1 MRLEILTFEKY
12 RDLETRIRSHWRS
25 LEMSPFDSAHAT
37 SYWCS
42 IVNMALSSVVS
53 EIFNVE
59 NLLTLKSGS
68 EITQAHWKL
77 YRSIDLVCFPISS
90 NFVPKTHH
98 FWDIRLVR
106 IQWPWNP
113 GYGSLKVIGTDTD
126 RSIVTMGLSLTVSD
140 TNGDFGRKS
149 PFFHS
154 RVRPPLTKQCE
165 IMLLCYNGTE

>member
-98 FWDIRLVR
+98 FWDIPL
-106 IQWPWNP
+106 
-113 GYGSLKVIGTDTD
+113 Y
-126 RSIVTMGLSLTVSD
+126 SD
-140 TNGDFGRKS
+140 CE
-149 PFFHS
+149 S
-154 RVRPPLTKQCE
+154 RVRGQSRSSKPRLIDPPHM
-165 IMLLCYNGTE
+165 ISY